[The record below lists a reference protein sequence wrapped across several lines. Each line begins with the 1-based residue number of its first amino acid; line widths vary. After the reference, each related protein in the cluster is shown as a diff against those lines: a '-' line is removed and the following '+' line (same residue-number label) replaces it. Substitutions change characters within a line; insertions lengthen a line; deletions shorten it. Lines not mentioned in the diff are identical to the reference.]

1 MSKNPEDLSDCTKE
15 EIEAVNEFNECL
27 KQFKE
32 PSKTKIEKVLDFET
46 ELDEWVWK
54 RLPLSGK
61 QKEQLLYE
69 IFVENKSV
77 VTSSQDYVKRY
88 RLTIYISNLM

>member
-15 EIEAVNEFNECL
+15 EIEAVNKFNECL

-46 ELDEWVWK
+46 DLDKWVWE
-54 RLPLSGK
+54 
-61 QKEQLLYE
+61 KEQMLYE
-69 IFVENKSV
+69 IFIKDNNIKDVKQSDKSV
-77 VTSSQDYVKRY
+77 LR
-88 RLTIYISNLM
+88 

>member
-15 EIEAVNEFNECL
+15 EQNAVKEFNDLLDEY
-27 KQFKE
+27 KA

-46 ELDEWVWK
+46 DLDKFVWE

-61 QKEQLLYE
+61 QKEQILYE
-69 IFVENKSV
+69 IFIKDNNIKDVESDKSV
-77 VTSSQDYVKRY
+77 LR
-88 RLTIYISNLM
+88 

>member
-15 EIEAVNEFNECL
+15 EQNAVKEFNSLLDEY
-27 KQFKE
+27 KA

-46 ELDEWVWK
+46 DLDKFVWE

-61 QKEQLLYE
+61 QKEQILYE
-69 IFVENKSV
+69 IFVENKS
-77 VTSSQDYVKRY
+77 Q
-88 RLTIYISNLM
+88 

>member
-15 EIEAVNEFNECL
+15 EREAVEEFNKCL

-46 ELDEWVWK
+46 DLDKWVWE
-54 RLPLSGK
+54 RLPLSGA

-69 IFVENKSV
+69 IFIKDNNIKDVESK
-77 VTSSQDYVKRY
+77 
-88 RLTIYISNLM
+88 

>member
-15 EIEAVNEFNECL
+15 ERDAVNKFNQDL
-27 KQFKE
+27 KEFKE

-46 ELDEWVWK
+46 DLDKWVWE
-54 RLPLSGK
+54 RLPLSGQ

-69 IFVENKSV
+69 IFIKDNNIKDVESDKSV
-77 VTSSQDYVKRY
+77 LR
-88 RLTIYISNLM
+88 